1 MRFEAK
7 VKENEG
13 ENPELERRFKR
24 ACSDIKKKEAK
35 KKTGYYK
42 RRTLRLGY
50 MEELGRVYAQDVPKA
65 AIPELQ
71 KAIEKYVE
79 RNLKIKGHLHI
90 WTIRK
95 IDKGKIVIECA
106 DKDCEAKEVLDA
118 SDGFGLAATLVNS
131 FWRALD
137 GNRLDR
143 YTEAQLEKIHDFLG
157 RHAKRI
163 FQDAAQEIDTGIK
176 ISKALRKHYRDKDKD
191 ELGNPLPD
199 YGRLLR
205 KYRRMKEEL
214 TKAKLPL
221 SF

>member
-7 VKENEG
+7 VKESEA
-13 ENPELERRFKR
+13 ESPELERLFKQ
-24 ACSDIKKKEAK
+24 ACSEIREKEEKKKS
-35 KKTGYYK
+35 GYYK

-50 MEELGRVYAQDVPKA
+50 MKELGRVYAQDVPKA

-79 RNLKIKGHLHI
+79 QNLKIKGHLHPWI
-90 WTIRK
+90 IRK
-95 IDKGKIVIECA
+95 IEKGKIVLECA
-106 DKDCEAKEVLDA
+106 DKDCEAKEVLDV
-118 SDGFGLAATLVNS
+118 SDGFGLAGTLVYS

-137 GNRLDR
+137 GKRLNR
-143 YTEAQLEKIHDFLG
+143 YTEAQSKKINDFLS
-157 RHAKRI
+157 RHAKQI
-163 FQDAAQEIDTGIK
+163 FQDAAQEIDLGIE
-176 ISKALRKHYRDKDKD
+176 ISKAMFKKYKDRDKD